1 MREMKDWREYLIERL
16 AVDREE
22 AIGFLQAVLED
33 YPLYGN
39 AAAVVSALGIVVESR
54 GGTAEVAKRAS
65 MDPQT
70 LSKILSSEETL
81 SFDTFATLLKALGC
95 RLSIEPL
102 ETERSCTEMG
112 DVDAPVGAT
121 ESAATTMELTTDNQ

>member
-39 AAAVVSALGIVVESR
+39 VAAVVSALEIVVESR
-54 GGTAEVAKRAS
+54 GGISELAAQTGIKT
-65 MDPQT
+65 QT
-70 LSKILSSEETL
+70 LSKVLHSEKAPRIDTL
-81 SFDTFATLLKALGC
+81 STILKALGC

-112 DVDAPVGAT
+112 DVDAPVGAA
-121 ESAATTMELTTDNQ
+121 ESAGTAMELTTDNQ